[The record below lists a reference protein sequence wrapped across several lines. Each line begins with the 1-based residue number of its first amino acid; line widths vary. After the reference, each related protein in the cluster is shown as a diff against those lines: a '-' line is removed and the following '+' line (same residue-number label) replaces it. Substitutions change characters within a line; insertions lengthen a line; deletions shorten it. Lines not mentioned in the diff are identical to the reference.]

1 MYHTS
6 RDESCYTII
15 SEAFTSPLCLQVFKS
30 LTTHQR
36 PLPSSWEQR
45 TFSLEIL
52 TFLYLYSPQ
61 NRNIFKKKFEKDL
74 RLAIPLF
81 PRNSTRHFQ
90 HIKPRLSPELCQSF
104 SGELN
109 WADIQAY
116 TSQLAA
122 TGGYSKAWLGSELL
136 RLEQNSVFSPPKQL
150 RGTSSHPEHEKSCI
164 KFVKVKKCSSH
175 QLCPNNMK
183 EEIQEKSVLC

>member
-1 MYHTS
+1 MDPSKSLHEIYTDSCKQTVAAGRYHTS
-6 RDESCYTII
+6 RDDSCYTII

-61 NRNIFKKKFEKDL
+61 NGDIFLKKFEKDL

-122 TGGYSKAWLGSELL
+122 TGGYSKAWLRAAKTGTEFC
-136 RLEQNSVFSPPKQL
+136 VF
-150 RGTSSHPEHEKSCI
+150 TS
-164 KFVKVKKCSSH
+164 
-175 QLCPNNMK
+175 
-183 EEIQEKSVLC
+183 